1 MRRRLRQ
8 LHNAPALVIRG
19 KPQNAGGGATGR
31 GMPAC
36 GAAADGA
43 WRISATRWRA
53 SATSRGWGG
62 GRRARGQGAVV
73 APSVAAGAVVGSMS
87 SLMRTVRSRYCGGMS
102 AAGAGG
108 AGGGGSAVTSVS

>member
-1 MRRRLRQ
+1 MRRRLPQ
-8 LHNAPALVIRG
+8 VHNAHALVIRG
-19 KPQNAGGGATGR
+19 KPQIAGGRRDGPGDAGGR
-31 GMPAC
+31 C
-36 GAAADGA
+36 GG

-73 APSVAAGAVVGSMS
+73 APSGDAGAVVGSMS

-108 AGGGGSAVTSVS
+108 GGSAVTSVS